1 MAMAMALSNGRAS
14 IANKNRE
21 GKIRLVGLKFS
32 IALLVLFF
40 AGCAASNQNGSQ
52 QTLRRQP
59 LDESVE
65 VSIIPASIIPI
76 IPEKA
81 EHVNTLLLSGSAS
94 SNEDG
99 FKAVARKQGAN
110 FVFVK
115 KTGEYYGATVSVV
128 DLYYLP
134 DEAHK

>member
-1 MAMAMALSNGRAS
+1 M
-14 IANKNRE
+14 
-21 GKIRLVGLKFS
+21 RLVGQKIS
-32 IALLVLFF
+32 IALLALSF
-40 AGCAASNQNGSQ
+40 AGCAGSNQNGTPQS
-52 QTLRRQP
+52 LHRQP

-94 SNEDG
+94 SNEEG
-99 FKAVARKQGAN
+99 FKTVARKQGAN

-115 KTGEYYGATVSVV
+115 KTGEYYGATASVV

-134 DEAHK
+134 EEAHK